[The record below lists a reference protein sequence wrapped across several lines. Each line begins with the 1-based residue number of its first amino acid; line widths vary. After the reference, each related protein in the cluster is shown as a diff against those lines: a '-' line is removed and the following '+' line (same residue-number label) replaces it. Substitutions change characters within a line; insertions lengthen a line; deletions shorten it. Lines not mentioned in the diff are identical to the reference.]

1 MKDLEIGTV
10 LILATDL
17 EHFHIYKVIEI
28 NNYEVRMKVI
38 YSSITKNQLG
48 LESVWPHI
56 HMNALEKAGN
66 LYFMKELLNEAI
78 SSKNQ
83 YF

>member
-10 LILATDL
+10 LIIATDL
-17 EHFHIYKVIEI
+17 EHFHIYNVIGI
-28 NNYEVRMKVI
+28 SNYKIRMKVI
-38 YSSITKNQLG
+38 YSSITKNELG
-48 LESVWPHI
+48 AESDWPIIHI
-56 HMNALEKAGN
+56 DALEKAGN

-78 SSKNQ
+78 SNKNQ